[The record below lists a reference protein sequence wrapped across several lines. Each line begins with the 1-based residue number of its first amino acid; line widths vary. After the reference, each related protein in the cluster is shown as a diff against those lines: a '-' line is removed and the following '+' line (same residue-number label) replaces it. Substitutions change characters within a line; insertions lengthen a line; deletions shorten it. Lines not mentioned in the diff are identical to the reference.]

1 MVSLVSNLHDKGYG
15 IYLRSN
21 AASRFHT
28 YKENYEVFKYFNHF
42 TIFADLKVSKRN
54 PTFYQN
60 VLGNHELNPASC
72 FFIDDLEVNI
82 KGAKILGI
90 AGYHYNDNILV
101 FRKHLKNINVL

>member
-42 TIFADLKVSKRN
+42 TIFADFKESI
-54 PTFYQN
+54 Q
-60 VLGNHELNPASC
+60 NPAVYQY
-72 FFIDDLEVNI
+72 ILE
-82 KGAKILGI
+82 
-90 AGYHYNDNILV
+90 
-101 FRKHLKNINVL
+101 KH